1 MIHTLLATIFLNPMS
16 IAGWHRMLLLL
27 PLAMSISLVYKT
39 TKCDN
44 LREVLPATLALWI
57 TIIIGM
63 YAVGIALWALFLLM
77 A

>member
-1 MIHTLLATIFLNPMS
+1 MIDPVFATIFLNPIS
-16 IAGWHRMLLLL
+16 VAGWHRMLLVL

-44 LREVLPATLALWI
+44 LREIVPATLALWI
-57 TIIIGM
+57 TIIVGM
-63 YAVGIALWALFLLM
+63 YAVGVALWALFLLM

>member
-1 MIHTLLATIFLNPMS
+1 
-16 IAGWHRMLLLL
+16 MLLVL

-44 LREVLPATLALWI
+44 LREIVPATLALWI
-57 TIIIGM
+57 TIIVGM
-63 YAVGIALWALFLLM
+63 YAVGVALWALFLLM